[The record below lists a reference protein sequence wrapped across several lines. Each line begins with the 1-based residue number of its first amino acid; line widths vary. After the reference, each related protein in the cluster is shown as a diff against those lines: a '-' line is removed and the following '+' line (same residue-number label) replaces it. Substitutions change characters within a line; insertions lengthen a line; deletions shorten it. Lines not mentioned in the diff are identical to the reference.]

1 MHQSARDRYPGIRSF
16 EASERRLFFGREAE
30 TDDLF
35 GLAKTRSLVV
45 MFAKSGIGKS
55 SLINAGVVPKL
66 EADGFF
72 PVPVRF
78 QNTASNPLD
87 IMDRVLAWHIDHA
100 LLDKFAPAGSS
111 THLWHKIKASKFE
124 GGRTPIFIFD
134 QFEEF
139 FNHPASER
147 AKFAQ
152 QLADLADHRLPEIAL
167 EALQSI
173 PRPARTAEQLAWYT
187 PANVRFLIALRS
199 DRLSELNEMTA
210 AIPSVLQNRFELR
223 PLNSAQARLAI
234 TQPAQLEGDFASPTF
249 TFQEDTLRDML
260 ENLSSA
266 RADEIESFQLQI
278 LCGEIE
284 KKIKAVDSER
294 RTADGN
300 NSKLETQNSK
310 LTVTPDYLGGKAG
323 ISNILNNY
331 YENQIVG
338 LHQDEHEKL
347 ARHLIEDQ
355 LIADNKRVGVAVET
369 VKLPPDLV
377 EKLLLSR
384 LIRRAPTHL
393 GDVFEI
399 SHDTLVEPIA
409 KSRDLRRLVE
419 EKERLERERLEREQE
434 LAEQTRRLEQE
445 RQLRTQAEQAQQEA
459 DTQRQKAETAL
470 AEAELLRQKAERNA
484 GRAFWFSVL
493 CVVLLLPLVLFYW
506 SLNTQFQRGMAE
518 AAEQQRNQK
527 FEDAAGSYQALLDD
541 RFFKVLFYNDQPL
554 VDSIAQCRRMADIQK
569 KVQEADAQFFN
580 GEYYRALGGYD
591 AAQKLGFAGL
601 EDKIENTKRIR
612 DLSLDIY
619 TRKAE
624 TFYDAEAYDLACE
637 YVERAWRLDPEGEY
651 LKRLR
656 ARILPKCK

>member
-87 IMDRVLAWHIDHA
+87 IMDKVVASFIDHTVFE
-100 LLDKFAPAGSS
+100 KFAPAEGG
-111 THLWHKIKASKFE
+111 HLWHKIKASKFE

-147 AKFAQ
+147 AKFAR

-284 KKIKAVDSER
+284 KKIKAVDGGR
-294 RTADGN
+294 QTADGN
-300 NSKLETQNSK
+300 SSLAPHHSS

-409 KSRDLRRLVE
+409 KSRDLRRLAE

-459 DTQRQKAETAL
+459 DIQRQKAETAL

-506 SLNTQFQRGMAE
+506 SLSTQFQRGVAE

-580 GEYYRALGGYD
+580 GEYYLALGGYD

-601 EDKIENTKRIR
+601 DDKIENTKRIR

>member
-1 MHQSARDRYPGIRSF
+1 MIQSIRDRYPGIRSF
-16 EASERRLFFGREAE
+16 EASERKLFFGREAE

-87 IMDRVLAWHIDHA
+87 IMDKVVASFIDHA
-100 LLDKFAPAGSS
+100 VFEKFAPAEGV
-111 THLWHKIKASKFE
+111 HLWHKIKASKFE

-249 TFQEDTLRDML
+249 TFQEETLRDML
-260 ENLSSA
+260 QNLTSA

-284 KKIKAVDSER
+284 KKIKAVDGGR
-294 RTADGN
+294 RTADGP
-300 NSKLETQNSK
+300 KLDTQNSP

-331 YENQIVG
+331 YEHQVVG
-338 LHQDEHEKL
+338 LNNDEHQKQ

-409 KSRDLRRLVE
+409 KSRDLRRLAE

-445 RQLRTQAEQAQQEA
+445 RQLRTQAEHAQQEA
-459 DTQRQKAETAL
+459 DTQRQKAENAL

-506 SLNTQFQRGMAE
+506 SLKTQFQRGVAE
-518 AAEQQRNQK
+518 AADQQHNQK
-527 FEDAAGSYQALLDD
+527 FADAADAYQAILDD
-541 RFFKVLFYNDQPL
+541 KFFSLLFYHKQAL
-554 VDSIAQCRRMADIQK
+554 RDSIGVCQRMADIQK

-580 GEYYRALGGYD
+580 GEYYLALGGYD

-637 YVERAWRLDPEGEY
+637 YMERAWRLDPEGEY